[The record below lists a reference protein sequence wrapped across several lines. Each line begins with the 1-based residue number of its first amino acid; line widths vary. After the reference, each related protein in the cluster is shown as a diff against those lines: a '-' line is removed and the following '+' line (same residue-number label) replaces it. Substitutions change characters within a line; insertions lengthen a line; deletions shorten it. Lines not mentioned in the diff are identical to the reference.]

1 MKQAFSR
8 TVCILLALVTALG
21 AVIFVGA
28 GEEATTPKQKI
39 TNVFYYDKN
48 PDPNAGDL
56 GAADYPAVCVG
67 YEESGEGTGNLE
79 VFVLKKV
86 ASKDEANNTDF
97 GYEGFQIKG
106 QWYRVTGLWTV
117 NPASDIIDK
126 GAGHKVLFTPVYY
139 SETEK
144 PNEGDK
150 VSITLFDYDTG
161 LCADPVE
168 FTVPAKGGVAEVEVE
183 DGACPHE
190 NTGMTAELKVV
201 NTPVTVDEAAESV
214 MIFKEDS
221 ACFDCSLSKTVRVTR
236 LRFKSK
242 SAMRRYLKGKKATLK
257 SGRKVHFE
265 GDHQKIERV
274 YWNRKM
280 IEVSTDYIKTQGSV
294 VLEFTDSFFET
305 VSDGWHE
312 IAAIGEGEFALMAV
326 KVEGGQMTEAAI
338 PDVDGLEGL
347 TEAEYDKL
355 LKDCGDEGVVAE
367 DLVPEVADVT
377 VDEVIAAIDA
387 IGGVDGTA
395 ECGERIADARDGYD
409 ALDDGDKALVTNYD
423 VLEAAE
429 KAYEALKTT
438 RGDVNRDGKINA
450 KDVTALM
457 KYLVGVTVKDFDPDA
472 ADYDGNGKLNA
483 KDVTALMKYLVS
495 NA

>member
-8 TVCILLALVTALG
+8 IVSILLALVTALG

-56 GAADYPAVCVG
+56 GAAEYPAVSVG
-67 YEESGEGTGNLE
+67 YEESGEGAGNLE
-79 VFVLKKV
+79 VFILKKV

-106 QWYRVTGLWTV
+106 QWYRVIGLWTV
-117 NPASDIIDK
+117 NPANDIIDK
-126 GAGHKVLFTPVYY
+126 GEGRKVLFTPVYY

-168 FTVPAKGGVAEVEVE
+168 FTVPAEGQVAEVEVE

-201 NTPVTVDEAAESV
+201 KTPVTVDEAEECV

-242 SAMRRYLKGKKATLK
+242 SAMRRYLRGKKATLK

-274 YWNRKM
+274 YWDRKM
-280 IEVSTDYIKTQGSV
+280 IKVS
-294 VLEFTDSFFET
+294 
-305 VSDGWHE
+305 
-312 IAAIGEGEFALMAV
+312 
-326 KVEGGQMTEAAI
+326 
-338 PDVDGLEGL
+338 
-347 TEAEYDKL
+347 
-355 LKDCGDEGVVAE
+355 E
-367 DLVPEVADVT
+367 D
-377 VDEVIAAIDA
+377 
-387 IGGVDGTA
+387 
-395 ECGERIADARDGYD
+395 
-409 ALDDGDKALVTNYD
+409 
-423 VLEAAE
+423 
-429 KAYEALKTT
+429 
-438 RGDVNRDGKINA
+438 
-450 KDVTALM
+450 
-457 KYLVGVTVKDFDPDA
+457 
-472 ADYDGNGKLNA
+472 
-483 KDVTALMKYLVS
+483 
-495 NA
+495 